1 MFSINI
7 EKITLKN
14 NHYRKVLYTDPQQQ
28 LVVMSLSP
36 GEDIPQESH
45 NGSQFFRIEE
55 GNGVA
60 LVKKKRVIL
69 KDGTSLIVPK
79 NTKHTI
85 KNTSKTNSLKMY
97 SIYSPPQ
104 HPSETLHKRQKDDNH

>member
-1 MFSINI
+1 MFNINI
-7 EKITLKN
+7 EKSTLKN
-14 NHYRKVLYTDPQQQ
+14 NHYRKVLYTDTEQQ

-36 GEDIPQESH
+36 GEFIPQESH

-55 GNGVA
+55 GNGV
-60 LVKKKRVIL
+60 VFIKKKKVIL
-69 KDGTSLIVPK
+69 KDGTGLIIPK

-85 KNTSKTNSLKMY
+85 KNTSKTKSLKIY

-104 HPSETLHKRQKDDNH
+104 HPPKTLHKRQNDDKH

>member
-1 MFSINI
+1 MFNINI
-7 EKITLKN
+7 EKATIKN
-14 NHYRKVLYTDPQQQ
+14 NHYRKVLYTDTKQQ

-45 NGSQFFRIEE
+45 DGSQFFRIEE
-55 GNGVA
+55 GKGVA
-60 LVKKKRVIL
+60 LVKKKKVVL
-69 KDGTSLIVPK
+69 KDGTALIVPK

-85 KNTSKTNSLKMY
+85 KNTSKTKSLKMY

-104 HPSETLHKRQKDDNH
+104 HPPETLHKRQTNDKH